1 MNTSDNNIDVIDQ
14 DISSRDLE
22 LFLERLVDSKA
33 LLIEL
38 NSWLEEKL
46 STKVFDEPFK
56 LEELCQFDHA
66 LEGTSFSQVLRMP
79 SVLTSDPS
87 SVAEACFAVED
98 FLYSAAQGLWN
109 TFWSSNNNDFPFFVA
124 GTHKVS
130 GPHGGPYCA
139 ALVEKSDQER
149 DLVLWEH
156 TFEFVLLE
164 DSTDDGAISG
174 RFPASTQVC
183 QAVFYA
189 LQLLLSRR
197 LSQLRSHTTSNQN
210 VLTAFVLLVHFHGG
224 SVVKIKGDVSK
235 LETTTAQVYHSA
247 AAWVQQHASL
257 MVSTVDKVWN
267 KLGSVNWRDVGALQM
282 VLATFHCMEQ
292 CRAPKTSI
300 TELSAQHSFRLLQRA
315 EQRRLE
321 INGSG
326 NKPVAASVSEIQE
339 EIEEIEEDDSGSTM
353 NLPTFLKIESGSVLW
368 LEEYHEKK
376 GFEIHEDLSDS
387 THFVY
392 TAVALDDESKKLLN
406 VYIGAHPAQ
415 LEPSWEDMG
424 TWYQVQRQA
433 RVLKIMK
440 QRALSSK
447 YIHTFVHSG
456 ELLHPGVCTK
466 QPPKGR
472 CDHAWCG
479 VPVLITSP
487 VGESLQRIFSRDGIV
502 PPMELLKCSH
512 DCLSALRSAQSIG
525 IQHANITPDHIVR
538 VMEANGDSYYVLVEW
553 GHAILEEKDRPGT
566 NLKFSSSD
574 ALQDGRTC
582 PASDIESLIYV
593 LFYLCEGILPQFDS
607 VESAL
612 QWRVRAW
619 TRRAIQQV
627 LGEAS
632 IVLKAFADY
641 VDNLCG
647 TPYTVDYD
655 IWLRRL
661 GRVLGREGPSSL
673 QHD

>member
-1 MNTSDNNIDVIDQ
+1 MNTSGSNIDAVDP
-14 DISSRDLE
+14 DIGDLE
-22 LFLERLVDSKA
+22 DFLKRLVDSKA
-33 LLIEL
+33 LHMEL
-38 NSWLEEKL
+38 KSWLEERL

-56 LEELCQFDHA
+56 LEELYQFDHA

-79 SVLTSDPS
+79 SVLNSDPS
-87 SVAEACFAVED
+87 LVAEACLAVED
-98 FLYSAAQGLWN
+98 FLYSAAQGLWS
-109 TFWSSNNNDFPFFVA
+109 TFWHNENNNFPFFVA
-124 GTHKVS
+124 GTHKIN

-139 ALVEKSDQER
+139 ALVERSDEKG
-149 DLVLWEH
+149 DDMLWEH
-156 TFEFVLLE
+156 IYEFVLVG
-164 DSTDDGAISG
+164 DDIDDGALYGS
-174 RFPASTQVC
+174 FPSSTQVS

-189 LQLLLSRR
+189 LQLLLSKK

-210 VLTAFVLLVHFHGG
+210 VLTAFVLLVHFQGG
-224 SVVKIKGDVSK
+224 SVVKVKGDVSK
-235 LETTTAQVYHSA
+235 LETTNAQVYHSA
-247 AAWVQQHASL
+247 ATWVQQYANL
-257 MVSTVDKVWN
+257 TVSAIDKVWN
-267 KLGSVNWRDVGALQM
+267 KFGSVNWHDVGALQM

-326 NKPVAASVSEIQE
+326 NNPVAAASVSEIQE
-339 EIEEIEEDDSGSTM
+339 EIEEIQEVDSGSTTK
-353 NLPTFLKIESGSVLW
+353 LLTFLKIEPGTVLW
-368 LEEYHEKK
+368 LEESHEKK
-376 GFEIHEDLSDS
+376 GFEVHEDLSDS
-387 THFVY
+387 THSIY
-392 TAVALDDESKKLLN
+392 TAVALDDESKELLN
-406 VYIGAHPAQ
+406 VYVGAHPGQ

-433 RVLKIMK
+433 RVLKVMK
-440 QRALSSK
+440 QRTLSSK
-447 YIHTFVHSG
+447 YIHTLVHSG
-456 ELLHPGVCTK
+456 ELLHPGLCTK
-466 QPPKGR
+466 QSLKGR
-472 CDHAWCG
+472 CDHPWCG

-487 VGESLQRIFSRDGIV
+487 VGESLQRIFSRDGIL
-502 PPMELLKCSH
+502 PPMELLKCCH
-512 DCLSALRSAQSIG
+512 DCLSALRSAQLVG
-525 IQHANITPDHIVR
+525 IQHANISPDHVVR
-538 VMEANGDSYYVLVEW
+538 VKEASCDSYYVLVDW
-553 GHAILEEKDRPGT
+553 GHAILEEKDSPGT

-574 ALQDGRTC
+574 ALQEGRTC

-593 LFYLCEGILPQFDS
+593 LFYLCGGILPQFDS
-607 VESAL
+607 IESAL

-641 VDNLCG
+641 VDNLCA
-647 TPYTVDYD
+647 TPYSVDYD

-661 GRVLGREGPSSL
+661 SRVLGREGSSSL